1 MESFPAAGAKGGD
14 HHRGDLRWKMRHS
27 AILIA
32 LGGNA
37 ITREGE
43 EGTVEQQFRN
53 TEQTMR
59 ETVRGIHGRYQRV
72 VLTHGNGPQIGNIV
86 LRSELASSLV
96 YPLPLDTCVSDSEGG
111 MGYMFQQVLYNILHQ
126 QGKAERVVCVLTQV
140 VVDRDDPAWQNPTKP
155 IGKFYTEQEAQQLIT
170 ERGWRM
176 RDDAGR
182 GWRRVVPSPEPREI
196 IEISAV
202 RALLED
208 DFIVIAAGGG
218 GIPVVRDENGCLH
231 GVEAVIDKDL
241 ASAMLATQLGIGTFV
256 ILTGVE
262 KVAVDFRK
270 PSQRLLDLI
279 TVSEARRY
287 LKEGQFP
294 PGSMGPKIQAAIN
307 FLEGGG
313 DVVIITSPDKFTEA
327 LAGETG
333 TRIVRDDSTAHT
345 GAK

>member
-1 MESFPAAGAKGGD
+1 
-14 HHRGDLRWKMRHS
+14 MRNS

-59 ETVRGIHGRYQRV
+59 ELVRGIEGRFQRV
-72 VLTHGNGPQIGNIV
+72 VLTHGNGPQVGNIV
-86 LRSELASSLV
+86 LRSELASSYI

-111 MGYMFQQVLYNILHQ
+111 MGYMFQQVLYNILHRK
-126 QGKAERVVCVLTQV
+126 GMAERVVCVLTQV
-140 VVDRDDPAWQNPTKP
+140 VVDRDDPAWRNPTKP
-155 IGKFYTEQEAQQLIT
+155 IGKFYSEQEAQRLIA
-170 ERGWRM
+170 ERGWQM
-176 RDDAGR
+176 REDAGR
-182 GWRRVVPSPEPREI
+182 GWRRVVPSPQPREI
-196 IEISAV
+196 IEIAAV

-218 GIPVVRDENGCLH
+218 GIPVVRDEEGCLH

-241 ASAMLATQLGIGTFV
+241 ASAMLASQLGIGTLV

-262 KVAVDFRK
+262 KVAINYRK
-270 PSQRLLDLI
+270 PDQRFLDQMTL
-279 TVSEARRY
+279 SEARRY
-287 LKEGQFP
+287 LAEGHFP

-307 FLEGGG
+307 FLGSGG
-313 DVVIITSPDKFTEA
+313 DVVIITIPEKFTEA
-327 LAGETG
+327 LEGKTG
-333 TRIVRDDSTAHT
+333 TRILPDSAT
-345 GAK
+345 G

>member
-1 MESFPAAGAKGGD
+1 
-14 HHRGDLRWKMRHS
+14 MRES

-59 ETVRGIHGRYQRV
+59 ELVRGIRGRYKRV
-72 VLTHGNGPQIGNIV
+72 VLTHGNGPQVGNIV
-86 LRSELASSLV
+86 LRSELASSYI

-126 QGKAERVVCVLTQV
+126 QRLPERVVCVLTQV
-140 VVDRDDPAWQNPTKP
+140 VVDRSDPAWQNPTKP
-155 IGKFYTEQEAQQLIT
+155 IGRFYTEEEAKKMMA
-170 ERGWRM
+170 ERGWNM
-176 RDDAGR
+176 REDAGR
-182 GWRRVVPSPEPREI
+182 GWRRVVPSPQPREI

-218 GIPVVRDENGCLH
+218 GIPVIRDENGCLH

-241 ASAMLATQLGIGTFV
+241 ASAMLAAELGIGTFV

-262 KVAVDFRK
+262 KVAIDYRK
-270 PSQRLLDLI
+270 PTQRYVDVL
-279 TVSEARRY
+279 TVREAEEY
-287 LKEGQFP
+287 MAQGQFP

-307 FLEGGG
+307 FLRGGG
-313 DVVIITSPDKFTEA
+313 DVVIITSPEKFTEA

-333 TRIVRDDSTAHT
+333 TRIVK
-345 GAK
+345 GE

>member
-1 MESFPAAGAKGGD
+1 
-14 HHRGDLRWKMRHS
+14 MRHS

-43 EGTVEQQFRN
+43 DGTVDQQFRN
-53 TEQTMR
+53 TESTMK
-59 ETVRGIHGRYQRV
+59 EIVRGIRGRYERV

-86 LRSELASSLV
+86 LRSELASSFV

-111 MGYMFQQVLYNILHQ
+111 MGYMFQQVLYNILHR
-126 QGKAERVVCVLTQV
+126 QGMPERVVCVLTQV
-140 VVDRDDPAWQNPTKP
+140 VVDAKDPAWDNPTKP
-155 IGKFYTEQEAQQLIT
+155 IGKFYSEQEARVLMK
-170 ERGWRM
+170 ERGWNM
-176 RDDAGR
+176 REDAGR
-182 GWRRVVPSPEPREI
+182 GWRRVVPSPVPREI
-196 IEISAV
+196 IEIAAV

-218 GIPVVRDENGCLH
+218 GIPVIRDESGCLR

-241 ASAMLATQLGIGTFV
+241 ASAMLASEVGIGTFV

-262 KVAVDFRK
+262 KVSVDFRK
-270 PSQRLLDLI
+270 PTQRFIDEM
-279 TVSEARRY
+279 TVMQAEQY

-307 FLEGGG
+307 FLRAGG
-313 DVVIITSPDKFTEA
+313 DVVIITKPENFSEA
-327 LAGETG
+327 LAGKTG
-333 TRIVRDDSTAHT
+333 TRIIS
-345 GAK
+345 G

>member
-1 MESFPAAGAKGGD
+1 
-14 HHRGDLRWKMRHS
+14 MRQS

-59 ETVRGIHGRYQRV
+59 EIVRGIRGRYQRV
-72 VLTHGNGPQIGNIV
+72 VLTHGNGPQVGNIV
-86 LRSELASSLV
+86 LRSELASSYI

-111 MGYMFQQVLYNILHQ
+111 MGYMFQQVLYNILHRQ
-126 QGKAERVVCVLTQV
+126 QMAERVVCVLTQV
-140 VVDRDDPAWQNPTKP
+140 VVDGDDPAWHNPTKP
-155 IGKFYTEQEAQQLIT
+155 IGRFYSEEEAQKIMAQ
-170 ERGWRM
+170 RGWQM
-176 RDDAGR
+176 REDAGR
-182 GWRRVVPSPEPREI
+182 GWRRVVSSPRPKEI
-196 IEISAV
+196 IEIAAV

-218 GIPVVRDENGCLH
+218 GIPVVRDEHGCLH

-241 ASAMLATQLGIGTFV
+241 ASALLAAGLGIGTFV

-262 KVAVDFRK
+262 QVALDYRK
-270 PSQRLLDLI
+270 PTQRFVSRM
-279 TVSEARRY
+279 TVSEAQRY
-287 LKEGQFP
+287 LAEGQFP
-294 PGSMGPKIQAAIN
+294 PGSMGPKIQAAID
-307 FLEGGG
+307 FLQAGG
-313 DVVIITSPDKFTEA
+313 DMVIITSPEKFTEA

-333 TRIVRDDSTAHT
+333 TRVIR
-345 GAK
+345 G